1 MRFPYNLEESRVSDY
16 TGPYGLADAV
26 AREPYC
32 VIATCP
38 KDVSPTVAA
47 ITNEGP
53 DLYLMVG
60 PGDHTSQRWKLSE
73 SLARKL
79 FKELAERLI

>member
-1 MRFPYNLEESRVSDY
+1 MSGSAHATTSP
-16 TGPYGLADAV
+16 AV
-26 AREPYC
+26 
-32 VIATCP
+32 I
-38 KDVSPTVAA
+38 AA

-53 DLYLMVG
+53 DLYLMIG

-79 FKELAERLI
+79 RRELNERLD